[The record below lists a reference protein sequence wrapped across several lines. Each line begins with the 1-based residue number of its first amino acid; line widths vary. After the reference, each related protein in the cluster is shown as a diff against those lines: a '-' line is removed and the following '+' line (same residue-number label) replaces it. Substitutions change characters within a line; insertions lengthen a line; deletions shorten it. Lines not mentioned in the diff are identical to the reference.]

1 MELIK
6 RNIHMNMIKC
16 KSSMQMTIDND
27 INVPDVKPDISTV
40 IRENGEIKIQEIKPA
55 NGRVML
61 KGVLMF
67 HILYEDTDSE
77 SRIQHIDGQIPFDE

>member
-27 INVPDVKPDISTV
+27 INVPDVKPDINMV
-40 IRENGEIKIQEIKPA
+40 IHQE
-55 NGRVML
+55 
-61 KGVLMF
+61 
-67 HILYEDTDSE
+67 H
-77 SRIQHIDGQIPFDE
+77 